1 MNAAR
6 VVVGQELERR
16 LSISSVDTELAGS
29 NRSGKQRLLP
39 DQAETS
45 DSGAA
50 DISAWLLPDQAET
63 SGKEAADISADH
75 TASRGLSE
83 TIAGTQVV
91 AARAIHQTEEKFIN
105 L

>member
-6 VVVGQELERR
+6 VAVGEEPDPR

-45 DSGAA
+45 DS
-50 DISAWLLPDQAET
+50 
-63 SGKEAADISADH
+63 EAADISAGQLPD
-75 TASRGLSE
+75 
-83 TIAGTQVV
+83 
-91 AARAIHQTEEKFIN
+91 QTETAAGKQLI
-105 L
+105 LQLIIVLAGACLKQ

>member
-6 VVVGQELERR
+6 VAGEQEPEPR

-45 DSGAA
+45 DSEAT
-50 DISAWLLPDQAET
+50 DISAGQLPDQTET
-63 SGKEAADISADH
+63 GGREAADHS
-75 TASRGLSE
+75 ASRGLSE
-83 TIAGTQVV
+83 TIADT
-91 AARAIHQTEEKFIN
+91 
-105 L
+105 